1 MSLHLRAAALSCL
14 FASVAVL
21 AQSSTSGS
29 AVEPS
34 ESTASTAT
42 SSPDPTPSPFHRTL
56 SSTAVMVIA
65 ICITVGVLAII
76 FASYLCCCSAS
87 ARRRAAA
94 HARQIQLQNRL
105 RVGVPGD
112 IESGGAPSRRD
123 TSGYGGYQYR
133 SSIAKDS
140 DFGKAAKMDDAD
152 AYEARSMT
160 TKSDSPPTYE
170 A

>member
-1 MSLHLRAAALSCL
+1 MSLHLRATALSCL

-21 AQSSTSGS
+21 AQSESGSIVAPSSAMSTS
-29 AVEPS
+29 
-34 ESTASTAT
+34 TAA
-42 SSPDPTPSPFHRTL
+42 SSPTPSPFHITL

-112 IESGGAPSRRD
+112 MESGNAPAHD
-123 TSGYGGYQYR
+123 TLGYGGYQYR
-133 SSIAKDS
+133 SSIAKGS
-140 DFGKAAKMDDAD
+140 DLGKASKMDDAD